1 MNKQRDFGKIEN
13 LHHIYGVNQVGIDSE
28 GIVDGS
34 HPPDLGFWRQVNY
47 IESIIKEILVNEK
60 QF

>member
-47 IESIIKEILVNEK
+47 IESIIKEILV
-60 QF
+60 